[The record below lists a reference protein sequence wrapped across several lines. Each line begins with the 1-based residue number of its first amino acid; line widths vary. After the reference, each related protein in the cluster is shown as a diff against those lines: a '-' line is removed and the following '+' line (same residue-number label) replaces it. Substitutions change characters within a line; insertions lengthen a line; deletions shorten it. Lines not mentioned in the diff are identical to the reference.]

1 MKATLLLGIG
11 VGGIIG
17 IVIAVALVI
26 GIIAWAISIRNK
38 CHILKIKIEEAE
50 SDIDVALT
58 KRFDLLTKQL
68 DIVKGYAKHEK
79 DTLIAVTEMRANMS
93 PKEKSEANASM
104 DSAAKQINILAE
116 QYPDLKA
123 NTNFKE
129 LQVVTADVEEHLQ
142 ASRRVFNANV
152 NKYNAYIVVF
162 PNNIIANMMKCKPYE
177 FFEAEETKKQDVK
190 MEF

>member
-26 GIIAWAISIRNK
+26 GLIAWAISIRNK

>member
-58 KRFDLLTKQL
+58 KRYDLLTKQL

>member
-1 MKATLLLGIG
+1 MKATLLLDISI
-11 VGGIIG
+11 GGIIG

-38 CHILKIKIEEAE
+38 CHTLKIKIEEAE

-58 KRFDLLTKQL
+58 KRYDLLTKQL

-79 DTLIAVTEMRANMS
+79 ETLVAVTEMRANMS
-93 PKEKSEANASM
+93 PKEKSDANATM

-129 LQVVTADVEEHLQ
+129 LQIVTADVEEHLQ

-162 PNNIIANMMKCKPYE
+162 PNNIVANMLKCKPYE

>member
-1 MKATLLLGIG
+1 MKTALLLNIGI
-11 VGGIIG
+11 GGIIG

-38 CHILKIKIEEAE
+38 CHVLKIKIDEAE

-129 LQVVTADVEEHLQ
+129 LQIVTADVEEHLQ

-177 FFEAEETKKQDVK
+177 FFEAEEAKKQDVK

>member
-1 MKATLLLGIG
+1 MKATLLLDIGI
-11 VGGIIG
+11 GGIIG

-79 DTLIAVTEMRANMS
+79 ETLIAVTEMRANMS

-104 DSAAKQINILAE
+104 DSATKQINILAE

-142 ASRRVFNANV
+142 ASRRVFNSNV

-162 PNNIIANMMKCKPYE
+162 PNNIIANMLKCKPYE

>member
-1 MKATLLLGIG
+1 MKTALLLNISI
-11 VGGIIG
+11 GGIIG
-17 IVIAVALVI
+17 IVIAVALII

-38 CHILKIKIEEAE
+38 CHVLKIKIDEAE

-162 PNNIIANMMKCKPYE
+162 PNNIIANMLKCKPYE

>member
-79 DTLIAVTEMRANMS
+79 ETLIAVTEMRANMS

-104 DSAAKQINILAE
+104 DSASKQINILAE

-162 PNNIIANMMKCKPYE
+162 PNNIIANMLKCKPYE
-177 FFEAEETKKQDVK
+177 FFEAEETKKQDIK

>member
-11 VGGIIG
+11 IGGIIG

-79 DTLIAVTEMRANMS
+79 ETLIAVTEMRANMS

-142 ASRRVFNANV
+142 ASRRVFNSNV

-162 PNNIIANMMKCKPYE
+162 PNNIIANMLKCKPYE

>member
-1 MKATLLLGIG
+1 MKTALLLNISI
-11 VGGIIG
+11 GGIIG

-38 CHILKIKIEEAE
+38 CHVLKIKIDEAE

-79 DTLIAVTEMRANMS
+79 ETLIAVTEMRANMS

>member
-1 MKATLLLGIG
+1 MKTALLLNISI
-11 VGGIIG
+11 GGIIG

-38 CHILKIKIEEAE
+38 CHILKIKIDEAE

-79 DTLIAVTEMRANMS
+79 ETLIAVTEMRANMS

-104 DSAAKQINILAE
+104 DSASKQINILAE

-142 ASRRVFNANV
+142 AARRVFNANV

>member
-1 MKATLLLGIG
+1 MKTALLLNISI
-11 VGGIIG
+11 GGIIG

-38 CHILKIKIEEAE
+38 CHVLKIKIDEAE

-162 PNNIIANMMKCKPYE
+162 PNNIIANMMKCKPYD

>member
-11 VGGIIG
+11 IGGIIG
-17 IVIAVALVI
+17 IVIAVALLI

-79 DTLIAVTEMRANMS
+79 ETLIAVTEMRANMS

-142 ASRRVFNANV
+142 ASRRVFNSNV

-162 PNNIIANMMKCKPYE
+162 PNNIIANMLKCKPYE

>member
-1 MKATLLLGIG
+1 MKTALLLNISI
-11 VGGIIG
+11 GGIIG
-17 IVIAVALVI
+17 IVIAVALII

-38 CHILKIKIEEAE
+38 CHVLKIKIDEAE

>member
-1 MKATLLLGIG
+1 MKTALLLNIGI
-11 VGGIIG
+11 GGIIG

-38 CHILKIKIEEAE
+38 CHVLKIKIDEAE

>member
-1 MKATLLLGIG
+1 MKTALLLNISI
-11 VGGIIG
+11 GGIIG

-38 CHILKIKIEEAE
+38 CHVLKIKIDEAE

>member
-1 MKATLLLGIG
+1 MKATLLLDIGI
-11 VGGIIG
+11 GGIIG

-79 DTLIAVTEMRANMS
+79 ETLIAVTEMRANMS

-142 ASRRVFNANV
+142 ASRRVFNSNV

-162 PNNIIANMMKCKPYE
+162 PYNIIANMLKCKPYE

>member
-1 MKATLLLGIG
+1 MKATLLLDIGI
-11 VGGIIG
+11 GGIIG

-79 DTLIAVTEMRANMS
+79 ETLIAVTEMRANMS

-142 ASRRVFNANV
+142 ASRRVFNSNV

-162 PNNIIANMMKCKPYE
+162 PNNIIANMLKCKPYE